1 MEKALKVFVHATI
14 VVLILGGVMLLN
26 DGDLNIYSIWAVV
39 GYVSVIYLIETKW
52 NTINSSGDRAMTGL
66 PLS

>member
-39 GYVSVIYLIETKW
+39 GYVSVIYLIETK
-52 NTINSSGDRAMTGL
+52 
-66 PLS
+66 